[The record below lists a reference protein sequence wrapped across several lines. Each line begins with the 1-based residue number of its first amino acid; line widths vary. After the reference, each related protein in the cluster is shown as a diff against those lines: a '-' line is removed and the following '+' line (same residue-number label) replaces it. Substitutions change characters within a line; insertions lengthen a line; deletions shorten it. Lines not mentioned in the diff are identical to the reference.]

1 MELRSYWIILKR
13 RWLYLLIPT
22 LIVLVIG
29 LITYTPPAPLYNAGV
44 RFIVGQEPVGSAS
57 LTDEQRLANWKTS
70 EYVVNTLADWAR
82 GGQFAEL
89 VSEGLAQ
96 KGIIVAPQA
105 IVAGTSADS
114 TRSMMVLSIS
124 YSDPAVLEQILHEA
138 GRVLIEQNDLGL
150 PQLGG
155 EPAHL
160 VQLDEPIVNRVSAGI
175 VKQLDLPFRIVLA
188 LLAGVGLALLVEYLD
203 PTIRDRRELET
214 MGLSVIGAIPGSGKG
229 WGDIFP
235 GWRNQ

>member
-1 MELRSYWIILKR
+1 MELRSYWRILKR
-13 RWLYLLIPT
+13 RWLYLVVPT
-22 LIVLVIG
+22 LIVLAIG
-29 LITYTPPAPLYNAGV
+29 LITYSRPAPLYNAGV
-44 RFIVGQEPVGSAS
+44 RFIVGQAPIGSAS

-70 EYVVNTLADWAR
+70 EYVVNALADWVR
-82 GGQFAEL
+82 GGQFADL
-89 VSEGLAQ
+89 VSDGLAQ
-96 KGIIVAPQA
+96 QGITVAPQA

-124 YSDPAVLEQILHEA
+124 YGDPVVLEQIMHEA

-155 EPAHL
+155 EPAQL
-160 VQLDEPIVNRVSAGI
+160 VQLDEPIVNRLSASI
-175 VKQLDLPFRIVLA
+175 VRQLDLPLRIVLA
-188 LLAGVGLALLVEYLD
+188 LFAGVGLALLVEYLD
-203 PTIRDRRELET
+203 PTIRDRQEVEG

-235 GWRNQ
+235 GRRDQ